1 MRDRQP
7 VYETVRRNMYPPH
20 LKPKRM
26 QRDDIDVCNCAAVAP
41 AAVPA
46 DGEAAV
52 VREVSAEPQ
61 ALRLSLAGVRFRYE
75 P

>member
-1 MRDRQP
+1 
-7 VYETVRRNMYPPH
+7 
-20 LKPKRM
+20 M